1 MSEDYETK
9 PGVRLPQQEDVRP
22 KRFYE
27 TVSVDAD
34 GDAWAVRLDGRG
46 VKTPARKTLS
56 VPSEALARLV
66 AGEWEAQGERIDAP
80 AMPVT
85 RLCFVALDRMGLARE
100 ETVAEVTKYAST
112 DLVCFRAPDPAELV
126 AAQAAAWDPMLAW
139 AESALDAHF
148 VAATGVLPVDQDP
161 VALQR
166 VMAKAGEQDDLR
178 LTALAHATAV
188 TGSAILGLALL
199 EGEIDGGQA
208 FALSSVDE
216 AYQAGQWGEDAEAAA
231 RLALLKTELVA
242 VERMLRALDAGA
254 TS

>member
-9 PGVRLPQQEDVRP
+9 PGVRLPQQEDARP

-46 VKTPARKTLS
+46 VKTPARKTLT
-56 VPSEALARLV
+56 VPSEALATMV
-66 AGEWEAQGERIDAP
+66 AEEWAVQGERIDAP
-80 AMPVT
+80 AMPLT
-85 RLCFVALDRMGLARE
+85 RLCFVALDRMELARE
-100 ETVAEVTKYAST
+100 ETIAEVTKYAST

-139 AESALDAHF
+139 AEQALEAHF
-148 VAATGVLPVDQDP
+148 VAATGVLPVAQDP

-166 VMAKAGEQDDLR
+166 VMARAGAQDNWR

-199 EGEIDGGQA
+199 EGEIDGQQA
-208 FALSSVDE
+208 YALSSVDE
-216 AYQAGQWGEDAEAAA
+216 AFQASQWGEDAEAAQ
-231 RLALLKTELVA
+231 RLALLNAELVA
-242 VERMLRALDAGA
+242 VGRMLRALDAA
-254 TS
+254 PAA